1 MEHREESGG
10 GERGHVTEGNQNSS
24 RGQKKKPRNH
34 KKKPTPQTGGLAHR
48 RLLLAPSRGDAHV
61 YLPDGRRGHP
71 AQLQAHGGVRGAH
84 LHADDAGRQG
94 EARVFFLFFVFC
106 LLSSGPEGREW
117 RTKPFALVLVFS
129 LFPSFFLLSLYF
141 PLLRRELQKTRE
153 EREASERE
161 RSSPPLRR
169 ARGLR
174 RAVLLLFPLPHPLS
188 LPPSLLNNND
198 KKTDSTDDL
207 RQVPLEA
214 LLRRQVPPRRRG
226 RARRRRQP
234 LARDAG
240 PLRVDRLG
248 GLPRVAALD
257 PDDGPRRGGQLRL
270 RPARRDEDLARGPV
284 PAAAGGAHGAEQEPR
299 QLLQRERDAGERRER
314 VSLGPFFFLSLL
326 SLSLCGSSS
335 LSFSLSVSLSSFS
348 LRLRPPSS
356 HPRNLNPRW

>member
-1 MEHREESGG
+1 MKLP
-10 GERGHVTEGNQNSS
+10 
-24 RGQKKKPRNH
+24 KKISK
-34 KKKPTPQTGGLAHR
+34 TGGLAHR
-48 RLLLAPSRGDAHV
+48 RLLLAPPGGDAHV
-61 YLPDGRRGHP
+61 HVPDGRRRHP
-71 AQLQAHGGVRGAH
+71 AQLQAHGGVRRAH
-84 LHADDAGRQG
+84 VHADDEGRQG
-94 EARVFFLFFVFC
+94 EFFVLFSFKVVFFSPSRSRSSARTLTSSSF
-106 LLSSGPEGREW
+106 LSTP
-117 RTKPFALVLVFS
+117 PF
-129 LFPSFFLLSLYF
+129 PI
-141 PLLRRELQKTRE
+141 P
-153 EREASERE
+153 
-161 RSSPPLRR
+161 SSPPDH
-169 ARGLR
+169 
-174 RAVLLLFPLPHPLS
+174 V
-188 LPPSLLNNND
+188 
-198 KKTDSTDDL
+198 